1 MLGLGFITSLA
12 LLKPPKKY
20 SVKTVLKER
29 RRDHLRPKLK
39 IIDLAVDS
47 RLVPAGFLPAAA
59 RAAPAAWMSRLAF
72 LVPYLGELCKAALLV
87 PRVPRGWAEQSAT
100 TASDNGSSALVESY
114 ASMKVVGITILRT
127 GGNDDP
133 VPVGMA
139 CDLSSYGF
147 FQRQGVKEML
157 TFFSKTFTKRTEPGQ
172 RQSISHESYVIH
184 CYVRSDGLA
193 GQVITDA
200 EYPAR
205 VAFVL
210 LTALLDEFTTQMG
223 DSWKTMDMSV
233 ESSPFPVLE
242 DYLVKYQDPA
252 SADKVTKIQNDL
264 DETTNI
270 LHKTIDS
277 VLERGVKLDSLV
289 EKSDDLSRQSKA
301 FYKQA
306 KKTNSCCVVS

>member
-1 MLGLGFITSLA
+1 
-12 LLKPPKKY
+12 
-20 SVKTVLKER
+20 
-29 RRDHLRPKLK
+29 
-39 IIDLAVDS
+39 
-47 RLVPAGFLPAAA
+47 
-59 RAAPAAWMSRLAF
+59 
-72 LVPYLGELCKAALLV
+72 
-87 PRVPRGWAEQSAT
+87 
-100 TASDNGSSALVESY
+100 
-114 ASMKVVGITILRT
+114 MKVVSIAILRS
-127 GGNDDP
+127 GPSGEDP
-133 VPVGMA
+133 LPLCMA

-172 RQSISHESYVIH
+172 RQSIAHESYVVH

-193 GQVITDA
+193 GSVTTDA

-210 LTALLDEFTTQMG
+210 LTQLLDEFVTASG
-223 DSWKTMDMSV
+223 DSWKSMPASV
-233 ESSPFPVLE
+233 DSTAFPPSE
-242 DYLVKYQDPA
+242 EFLVKYQDPA

-264 DETTNI
+264 DETTQI

-289 EKSDDLSRQSKA
+289 EKSDDLSRQSKM